1 MPLRD
6 ILNTLGSATGG
17 EVLFLSRPRQLA
29 EAFERVAEALRNQ
42 YAIAYT
48 SDDQR
53 KDGSWRETRLTA
65 LRKGLSVTARRGYY
79 APKQPPRASG

>member
-1 MPLRD
+1 MWLSSILTALVRD
-6 ILNTLGSATGG
+6 LDG
-17 EVLFLSRPRQLA
+17 ELA

-65 LRKGLSVTARRGYY
+65 LKKGLSVTARRVGSLS
-79 APKQPPRASG
+79 RSTSS